1 MSFIA
6 GVYVDVCQQYWP
18 VASENLTT
26 ACLYFCLFVK
36 PFTRLEIPQVTT
48 VPFRRLLWKCERSV
62 NVLVRDGN
70 LSDNDWAPAVILV
83 SGYPTSDGQYWR
95 FRLIIISPHLGGDIA
110 KISFWM
116 QREISFNFM
125 VSHSER
131 FIQKCLSSY
140 IPDDIDDKC
149 HLLSP
154 RHRVCRH
161 RPEDEAPRRCWMEP
175 ALVTRVR
182 CPHIFQLR

>member
-1 MSFIA
+1 MQDLHRAENTFITFIWQSSISQWYDRFYVLLMSFIA
-6 GVYVDVCQQYWP
+6 GVYVDLCQQYWP

-36 PFTRLEIPQVTT
+36 PFTRLEVPQVTT

-131 FIQKCLSSY
+131 FINISVG
-140 IPDDIDDKC
+140 
-149 HLLSP
+149 
-154 RHRVCRH
+154 RGR
-161 RPEDEAPRRCWMEP
+161 WN
-175 ALVTRVR
+175 
-182 CPHIFQLR
+182 QLRFFLNLQK